1 MKQYIKNN
9 VDTQL
14 NNQCFGKFNMLD
26 NVELEIKVLTNG
38 DVGEAWEQPTF
49 ELIGVKMDK
58 NEVRQTEGFEVLSLT
73 EHTVKVA
80 LDEQFTTK
88 DGVLDMQLVVKD
100 NGRVSTCVFSF
111 VVGKSLEGN
120 IVESIRKI
128 DTLDD
133 LDVVVANLRDYEQ
146 QIDQIKTEVVATNED
161 IKIEE
166 AKRKQDEL
174 VRVTKE
180 TARANAEAIRQV
192 NEEMRIALYE
202 TAAPSEEERQAN
214 EETRMVNE
222 TNRKIAEQ
230 TRISNENSRIL
241 AEQNRNETF
250 ETNEGVR
257 NLQENKRVANE
268 NARINKFGEF
278 EKNEIIRLASEN
290 NRLIQEIERVN
301 NEENRINAEANR
313 QAQENNRE
321 ATYTRFNE
329 KEKER
334 QKAEDA
340 RQVAEQQRVNAEL
353 LRDQNYAKAE
363 TNRNKLYEDC
373 EAQRNADFGDAETI
387 RQETYATAEKERYT
401 AYNEAELIRNQN
413 EELRKNNE
421 TKRNVNESE
430 RIANEELRVQKE
442 ATRDAKVEEFLTRGE
457 QTVIEIEQRTEEF
470 LTRGE
475 QVVSDIEKRTDA
487 ALGILEGSA
496 EEVADMR
503 IDYMGNT
510 HENMRQAANA
520 NVDYAVKTAI
530 GEFNYL
536 DYEGQ
541 HITANNSIEGH
552 AKSAILKGNT
562 LVNHVEYKSHGTT
575 FQKDDYM
582 FTLVDS
588 TKSTS
593 VFEQVNGIKDQT
605 LYTVIVEI
613 AKNTISSNGS
623 IRVVR
628 NSVFGSGDIYIPNG
642 FVGVFKKTFTTNF
655 SNATDLNGNNTI
667 QYNTSGISSEELI
680 IGNHMILEGDY
691 TNVDI
696 PYFTGMSSVRMP
708 VLTTTGKNLFDGSA
722 FYGSL
727 NGGTGAI
734 DSNPNGTR
742 LVTTNAIKLVANKP
756 YSISAYDEDDSR
768 ITFVREIVIF
778 SDKECTNRIGQ
789 WGYRITKATYTPNQD
804 CYIRFTTLTVDNNDV
819 EIRSDLNTIAIQ
831 IEQSST
837 STTYEPYKSNILS
850 TPSDLELRGIGNV
863 KDELNCL
870 TGQMTERIG
879 EVVLDGSEEYWGLN
893 ASWSADETDY
903 CCFYNTEIIKNIIK
917 VLSADKLAVKNPNEL
932 RDYETNLAISEGIR
946 NDIANIQ
953 IFLAKSKL
961 TTVDVNGFKQ
971 YLQSNPIT
979 IQYQLATENIK
990 TVDLSDN
997 VVYSYNGTTHYSCS
1011 SEEGS
1016 LVPTLSVKVPTDVQ
1030 ATIAQQRNTI
1040 QALESENEALK
1051 DGLIEANQYRED
1063 GDMDLLSNQWD
1074 IDFRL
1079 FEIEMALDVPMAVA
1093 YKIAKETD
1101 IMSRFL
1107 QAKTLILGGRY
1118 ERSKMEYQLKR
1129 YLEAGQL
1136 TQEEY
1141 DELISLMDARE
1152 LVE

>member
-373 EAQRNADFGDAETI
+373 EAQRNADFGEAETI
-387 RQETYATAEKERYT
+387 RHDTYAASEKERYT
-401 AYNEAELIRNQN
+401 AYNQAELTRNQN

-421 TKRNVNESE
+421 SKRITNENT

-457 QTVIEIEQRTEEF
+457 QTVIDIEQRTEEF

-475 QVVSDIEKRTDA
+475 QVISDIEKRTDA
-487 ALGILEGSA
+487 ALEILEGSA

-552 AKSAILKGNT
+552 TKSAILKGMT
-562 LVNHVEYKSHGTT
+562 LVNCYKILSTPYTYDKGGASPLSKITVNLSANKTYLILLDFSTVDKDGKEKLQFFPAST
-575 FQKDDYM
+575 FIDGERKQ
-582 FTLVDS
+582 
-588 TKSTS
+588 
-593 VFEQVNGIKDQT
+593 E
-605 LYTVIVEI
+605 
-613 AKNTISSNGS
+613 SNFA
-623 IRVVR
+623 I
-628 NSVFGSGDIYIPNG
+628 
-642 FVGVFKKTFTTNF
+642 TTNGRF
-655 SNATDLNGNNTI
+655 TYKYTPSKDVVDYSI
-667 QYNTSGISSEELI
+667 I
-680 IGNHMILEGDY
+680 IGLNNYEISNPTVVLESAMIIEYQEGME
-691 TNVDI
+691 NWDI
-696 PYFTGMSSVRMP
+696 PYFEGMQSVRMP
-708 VLTTTGKNLFDGSA
+708 VLTITGKNLCGRMES
-722 FYGSL
+722 GSL
-727 NGGTGAI
+727 TQTEGMPGEHPGRIRTVDYIKI
-734 DSNPNGTR
+734 DSSYWVSTE
-742 LVTTNAIKLVANKP
+742 T
-756 YSISAYDEDDSR
+756 SAVLGLRY
-768 ITFVREIVIF
+768 
-778 SDKECTNRIGQ
+778 
-789 WGYRITKATYTPNQD
+789 Y
-804 CYIRFTTLTVDNNDV
+804 DNNKKCIGYPTITMSANTPVNITNIPSGSKYLKFTVVDITDV
-819 EIRSDLNTIAIQ
+819 NYKIYLTKEKH
-831 IEQSST
+831 
-837 STTYEPYKSNILS
+837 TTGEYEPFKSNILT
-850 TPSDLELRGIGNV
+850 TPEDLELRGIGDV
-863 KDELNCL
+863 QDTLNLL
-870 TGQMTERIG
+870 TGELTQRIG
-879 EVVLDGSEEYWGLN
+879 EVVFDGSDDEIWGQFDNSAIQEKTCLFSFYKGLPTAPKEDLKTLSDKYIIEKGYGTLLNTDEEMVHIY
-893 ASWSADETDY
+893 ADR
-903 CCFYNTEIIKNIIK
+903 
-917 VLSADKLAVKNPNEL
+917 AVYFRIL
-932 RDYETNLAISEGIR
+932 
-946 NDIANIQ
+946 
-953 IFLAKSKL
+953 KSKL
-961 TTVDVNGFKQ
+961 STQNVAGFKEWLSQ
-971 YLQSNPIT
+971 NPFT
-979 IQYQLATENIK
+979 IQYQLKTESVK

-997 VVYSYNGTTHYSCS
+997 VVYSYGSTTHYSCS

-1051 DGLIEANQYRED
+1051 DGLIEANQYRVD

-1079 FEIEMALDVPMAVA
+1079 FEIEMVLDVPMMATF
-1093 YKIAKETD
+1093 KLKETD

>member
-80 LDEQFTTK
+80 LDEQFATK

-100 NGRVSTCVFSF
+100 NGRVSTCIFSF

-146 QIDQIKTEVVATNED
+146 QIEQINTEVVATNED

-202 TAAPSEEERQAN
+202 TAVPSEEERQAN

-250 ETNEGVR
+250 EANEGVR

-290 NRLIQEIERVN
+290 NRLIQELERVN

-313 QAQENNRE
+313 QAQEDNRE

-353 LRDQNYAKAE
+353 LRDQSYTKAE
-363 TNRNKLYEDC
+363 ANRNKLYEDC
-373 EAQRNADFGDAETI
+373 ETQRNADFGDAETI

-401 AYNEAELIRNQN
+401 AYNQAELTRNQN
-413 EELRKNNE
+413 EELRKD
-421 TKRNVNESE
+421 NESKRITNE
-430 RIANEELRVQKE
+430 NTRIANEELRVQKE

-487 ALGILEGSA
+487 ALEILEGSA

-552 AKSAILKGNT
+552 TKSAILKGNT
-562 LVNHVEYKSHGTT
+562 LVNHYKIRG
-575 FQKDDYM
+575 QEVDDE
-582 FTLVDS
+582 
-588 TKSTS
+588 K
-593 VFEQVNGIKDQT
+593 IW
-605 LYTVIVEI
+605 
-613 AKNTISSNGS
+613 A
-623 IRVVR
+623 
-628 NSVFGSGDIYIPNG
+628 
-642 FVGVFKKTFTTNF
+642 
-655 SNATDLNGNNTI
+655 NNTVSSLYSEGI
-667 QYNTSGISSEELI
+667 YFIKNNTPHRIT
-680 IGNHMILEGDY
+680 IGVYQIEPTIYADILYLEGDSY
-691 TNVDI
+691 LKVELEDNRFFYQFLCKFSDGWTSEDDLSRAVTILQYQEGMENWDI
-696 PYFTGMSSVRMP
+696 PYFEGMQSVRMP
-708 VLTTTGKNLFDGSA
+708 VLTTTGKNLFDKTKLSGGEFATFNGKSVYRYTDGGTNFKYHSKFKENTRYTFTGKIYRDDENNSMKVNFN
-722 FYGSL
+722 FYYTDGTRTANNVEQGSL
-727 NGGTGAI
+727 FTITSEKDKTIDYISGSYNFNRGAYL
-734 DSNPNGTR
+734 D
-742 LVTTNAIKLVANKP
+742 LEVAQLEESP
-756 YSISAYDEDDSR
+756 
-768 ITFVREIVIF
+768 V
-778 SDKECTNRIGQ
+778 
-789 WGYRITKATYTPNQD
+789 ATS
-804 CYIRFTTLTVDNNDV
+804 F
-819 EIRSDLNTIAIQ
+819 ESF
-831 IEQSST
+831 
-837 STTYEPYKSNILS
+837 KSNILS
-850 TPSDLELRGIGNV
+850 TPSELVLGSVGNIYDTLDIINKNV
-863 KDELNCL
+863 KQITHEFV
-870 TGQMTERIG
+870 I
-879 EVVLDGSEEYWGLN
+879 DGSQNIVYSENLGNTSRYYIPLPYRGKGNSN
-893 ASWSADETDY
+893 AI
-903 CCFYNTEIIKNIIK
+903 C
-917 VLSADKLAVKNPNEL
+917 DK
-932 RDYETNLAISEGIR
+932 IQS
-946 NDIANIQ
+946 IANYTLDAEHLYVSTNDVV
-953 IFLAKSKL
+953 IFISNDK
-961 TTVDVNGFKQ
+961 VQMDVSQLKAYF
-971 YLQSNPIT
+971 SENPIT
-979 IQYQLATENIK
+979 VRYVLEQEVNK

-997 VVYSYNGTTHYSCS
+997 VVYSYDGTTHYSCS

-1051 DGLIEANQYRED
+1051 DGLIEANQYRVD

-1079 FEIEMALDVPMAVA
+1079 FEIEMVLDVPMMATF
-1093 YKIAKETD
+1093 KLKEAD
-1101 IMSRFL
+1101 VMSRFL

>member
-58 NEVRQTEGFEVLSLT
+58 NEVRQTEGFGVLSLT

-146 QIDQIKTEVVATNED
+146 RIDQINTEVVATNED

-180 TARANAEAIRQV
+180 SARANAEAIRQV

-373 EAQRNADFGDAETI
+373 EAQRNADFGEAETI
-387 RQETYATAEKERYT
+387 RHETYTASEKERYT
-401 AYNEAELIRNQN
+401 AYNQAELTRNQN

-421 TKRNVNESE
+421 SKRITNENT

-457 QTVIEIEQRTEEF
+457 QTVIDIEQRTEEF

-475 QVVSDIEKRTDA
+475 QVVSDIEERTDA

-541 HITANNSIEGH
+541 RITANNSIEGH
-552 AKSAILKGNT
+552 TKSAILKGKT
-562 LVNHVEYKSHGTT
+562 LVNLHKLENYSNIGFVLDGGINQHFGKDTSYATWRMYDISMLKPNTEYGVFCWVLENTLSENYWDGHNHHSAETVFNPSTELRFSAGETGLKFAKLTT
-575 FQKDDYM
+575 ISD
-582 FTLVDS
+582 FTG
-588 TKSTS
+588 KIC
-593 VFEQVNGIKDQT
+593 GIRHLINMNTPSSEYIKFRC
-605 LYTVIVEI
+605 VIVE
-613 AKNTISSNGS
+613 
-623 IRVVR
+623 
-628 NSVFGSGDIYIPNG
+628 Y
-642 FVGVFKKTFTTNF
+642 
-655 SNATDLNGNNTI
+655 
-667 QYNTSGISSEELI
+667 Q
-680 IGNHMILEGDY
+680 EGME
-691 TNVDI
+691 NWDI
-696 PYFTGMSSVRMP
+696 PYFEGMTSVKMP
-708 VLTTTGKNLFDGSA
+708 VLKSVGKNLFDKVGINANHAYCAKYEWIGSD
-722 FYGSL
+722 L
-727 NGGTGAI
+727 HI
-734 DSNPNGTR
+734 
-742 LVTTNAIKLVANKP
+742 TTNGDQYNSVSFITEIKAGD
-756 YSISAYDEDDSR
+756 YTISVSEHTYIKVVNLGDNS
-768 ITFVREIVIF
+768 VIF
-778 SDKECTNRIGQ
+778 EQ
-789 WGYRITKATYTPNQD
+789 
-804 CYIRFTTLTVDNNDV
+804 TLTTKTFKVLNDCK
-819 EIRSDLNTIAIQ
+819 IRIYFFANL
-831 IEQSST
+831 SST
-837 STTYEPYKSNILS
+837 SITTKVISNIQLERGTQATTFEAHKSNIL
-850 TPSDLELRGIGNV
+850 TVNEPVELRGIGDV
-863 KDELNCL
+863 QDTLDVS
-870 TGQMTERIG
+870 TGVVTERIG
-879 EVVLDGSEEYWGLN
+879 EVVLDGSEDGWRLSGG
-893 ASWSADETDY
+893 
-903 CCFYNTEIIKNIIK
+903 NT
-917 VLSADKLAVKNPNEL
+917 NEL
-932 RDYETNLAISEGIR
+932 RYGAMYPNSSVELFSKTL
-946 NDIANIQ
+946 NDKFINGDM
-953 IFLAKSKL
+953 SKTDIL
-961 TTVDVNGFKQ
+961 NYIYAPGSSNGLVVTVDKTKLETVDITGFKKWLSQ
-971 YLQSNPIT
+971 NPIT
-979 IQYQLATENIK
+979 VQYQLATESIK

-997 VVYSYNGTTHYSCS
+997 VVYSYGSTTHYSCS

-1051 DGLIEANQYRED
+1051 DGLIEANQYRVD

-1079 FEIEMALDVPMAVA
+1079 FEIEMVLDVPMMATF
-1093 YKIAKETD
+1093 KLKETD

>member
-58 NEVRQTEGFEVLSLT
+58 NEVRQTEDFEVLSLT

-146 QIDQIKTEVVATNED
+146 QIDQINTEVVATNED

-192 NEEMRIALYE
+192 NEEMRITLYE

-290 NRLIQEIERVN
+290 NRLIQELERVN

-313 QAQENNRE
+313 QAQEDNRE

-536 DYEGQ
+536 DYKGQ

-552 AKSAILKGNT
+552 AKSAILKGCT
-562 LVNHVEYKSHGTT
+562 LVNLFNVDDSLSVEFSNSRWKYQNRVLNLIGGNKYYVYFFNKLNNLPLHIKPLNTVGE
-575 FQKDDYM
+575 KDA
-582 FTLVDS
+582 FNVEANTGKVVTLDS
-588 TKSTS
+588 TITNA
-593 VFEQVNGIKDQT
+593 FGYYYFKDGWTGEESKQ
-605 LYTVIVEI
+605 
-613 AKNTISSNGS
+613 
-623 IRVVR
+623 
-628 NSVFGSGDIYIPNG
+628 DIID
-642 FVGVFKKTFTTNF
+642 KCK
-655 SNATDLNGNNTI
+655 
-667 QYNTSGISSEELI
+667 
-680 IGNHMILEGDY
+680 ILFLEYQEGME
-691 TNVDI
+691 NWDI
-696 PYFTGMSSVRMP
+696 PYFEGMTSVKMP
-708 VLTTTGKNLFDGSA
+708 VLKTTGKNICDMVDL
-722 FYGSL
+722 
-727 NGGTGAI
+727 
-734 DSNPNGTR
+734 
-742 LVTTNAIKLVANKP
+742 ANKLNKIDNKIVVIDESTWEITSTAS
-756 YSISAYDEDDSR
+756 YYNADFAYRPTKFKENTSYTVSFEGRTDDSR
-768 ITFVREIVIF
+768 NNLANIIKIIYTNGTSSAMRSIGFNELTTPSNKTIDYISFPYGVVGVKETISNLSIV
-778 SDKECTNRIGQ
+778 EG
-789 WGYRITKATYTPNQD
+789 
-804 CYIRFTTLTVDNNDV
+804 
-819 EIRSDLNTIAIQ
+819 E
-831 IEQSST
+831 
-837 STTYEPYKSNILS
+837 STTYEPYKSNIL
-850 TPSDLELRGIGNV
+850 TVNEDIELRGIGEV
-863 KDELNCL
+863 QDELNLSTGELIENIFDLDCSNTDFEISDISINSTNTIRFMINNANIKSVADSSKNNMSNKL
-870 TGQMTERIG
+870 THKVMWDGDEEGYYVTKSNRI
-879 EVVLDGSEEYWGLN
+879 VVRLN
-893 ASWSADETDY
+893 KDKITSTVTREA
-903 CCFYNTEIIKNIIK
+903 IKNYLIENNFKFIVEK
-917 VLSADKLAVKNPNEL
+917 TE
-932 RDYETNLAISEGIR
+932 
-946 NDIANIQ
+946 
-953 IFLAKSKL
+953 KS
-961 TTVDVNGFKQ
+961 V
-971 YLQSNPIT
+971 
-979 IQYQLATENIK
+979 K

-1040 QALESENEALK
+1040 VALEVENEALK

-1079 FEIEMALDVPMAVA
+1079 FEIEMALDVPMMATF
-1093 YKIAKETD
+1093 KLKEAD
-1101 IMSRFL
+1101 IMSRYL

>member
-373 EAQRNADFGDAETI
+373 EAQRNADFGEAETI
-387 RQETYATAEKERYT
+387 RHETYTASEKERYT
-401 AYNEAELIRNQN
+401 AYNQAELTRNQN

-421 TKRNVNESE
+421 SKRITNENT

-475 QVVSDIEKRTDA
+475 QVISDIEKRTDA
-487 ALGILEGSA
+487 ALEILEGSA

-503 IDYMGNT
+503 IDYMGNA

-552 AKSAILKGNT
+552 TKSAILKGNT
-562 LVNHVEYKSHGTT
+562 LVNLLADKGEITLNSTHRIEVYDLPYILTKNKKYLLCLNVKSIDTPSG
-575 FQKDDYM
+575 FGN
-582 FTLVDS
+582 V
-588 TKSTS
+588 STS
-593 VFEQVNGIKDQT
+593 LYSDDGSTTQLVFSTTEKGYHKSIFTTDDKD
-605 LYTVIVEI
+605 YTTQKLWVF
-613 AKNTISSNGS
+613 
-623 IRVVR
+623 VR
-628 NSVFGSGDIYIPNG
+628 NGE
-642 FVGVFKKTFTTNF
+642 TTQSIVDNIM
-655 SNATDLNGNNTI
+655 L
-667 QYNTSGISSEELI
+667 
-680 IGNHMILEGDY
+680 LEYQEGME
-691 TNVDI
+691 NWDI
-696 PYFTGMSSVRMP
+696 PYFEGMTSCKMP
-708 VLTTTGKNLFDGSA
+708 VLRTIGKNLCDNSKNFIGNINGVTGVFDELKASILSMPIKVNHKNYVGSRVVSSNSSITFNQPTYRVYNSNMNYIGSSLSDLPETGGYVILRCIKSDGSL
-722 FYGSL
+722 FLDNELSL
-727 NGGTGAI
+727 IEFQLEENT
-734 DSNPNGTR
+734 
-742 LVTTNAIKLVANKP
+742 
-756 YSISAYDEDDSR
+756 R
-768 ITFVREIVIF
+768 IT
-778 SDKECTNRIGQ
+778 Q
-789 WGYRITKATYTPNQD
+789 
-804 CYIRFTTLTVDNNDV
+804 
-819 EIRSDLNTIAIQ
+819 
-831 IEQSST
+831 
-837 STTYEPYKSNILS
+837 YEPYKSNILS
-850 TPSDLELRGIGNV
+850 TSEEVTLRGIGDV
-863 KDELNCL
+863 QDTLDLN
-870 TGQMTERIG
+870 TG
-879 EVVLDGSEEYWGLN
+879 EVVENLIEVSINSETEMIGYAQTIGSHSNTSRFMIHIKDTFGVDVENGYGLSDKIPYMQN
-893 ASWSADETDY
+893 DNDVFHFKIGDSKNG
-903 CCFYNTEIIKNIIK
+903 CFIY
-917 VLSADKLAVKNPNEL
+917 VP
-932 RDYETNLAISEGIR
+932 ISELKS
-946 NDIANIQ
+946 NDW
-953 IFLAKSKL
+953 
-961 TTVDVNGFKQ
+961 NGFVEWAKNKNFKI
-971 YLQSNPIT
+971 LLKSS
-979 IQYQLATENIK
+979 EKCVK

-997 VVYSYNGTTHYSCS
+997 VVYSYGSTTHYSCS

-1079 FEIEMALDVPMAVA
+1079 FEIEMVLDVPMAVA
-1093 YKIAKETD
+1093 YKIAKEND
-1101 IMSRFL
+1101 SMSRFL

>member
-133 LDVVVANLRDYEQ
+133 LDAVVANLRDYEQ

-161 IKIEE
+161 IKVEE

-250 ETNEGVR
+250 EANEGVR

-290 NRLIQEIERVN
+290 NRLIQELERVN
-301 NEENRINAEANR
+301 NEENRINAEADR
-313 QAQENNRE
+313 QAQEDNRE

-340 RQVAEQQRVNAEL
+340 RKSAEQQRVSAEL
-353 LRDQNYAKAE
+353 LRDQNYTKAE
-363 TNRNKLYEDC
+363 ANRNKLYEDC
-373 EAQRNADFGDAETI
+373 ETQRNADFGDAETI

-401 AYNEAELIRNQN
+401 AYNQAELTRNQN

-421 TKRNVNESE
+421 SKRITNENT

-442 ATRDAKVEEFLTRGE
+442 AARDAKVEEFLTRGE

-510 HENMRQAANA
+510 HDNMRQAANA

-552 AKSAILKGNT
+552 TKSAILKGCT
-562 LVNHVEYKSHGTT
+562 LVNLCQDLENEISTTTGMYLTEEIPVKTNAKYMVVAKVKSSNPLSSVQYSSFFRVDNSTT
-575 FQKDDYM
+575 GYILGGINGDITTDY
-582 FTLVDS
+582 T
-588 TKSTS
+588 TKS
-593 VFEQVNGIKDQT
+593 F
-605 LYTVIVEI
+605 
-613 AKNTISSNGS
+613 
-623 IRVVR
+623 
-628 NSVFGSGDIYIPNG
+628 
-642 FVGVFKKTFTTNF
+642 TFDTG
-655 SNATDLNGNNTI
+655 NATTLKINLRNAYSDWGLTENI
-667 QYNTSGISSEELI
+667 AYAKEVMLI
-680 IGNHMILEGDY
+680 EYQEGME
-691 TNVDI
+691 NWDI
-696 PYFTGMSSVRMP
+696 PYFTGMQSVRMP
-708 VLTTTGKNLFDGSA
+708 VLTTTGKNLFDGEVEG
-722 FYGSL
+722 GSFDNWGNKTDSYNSKRSINL
-727 NGGTGAI
+727 IEVKPNTKYKIVKPFADWHSIIGFKENDFSKPINDSIGSHAVI
-734 DSNPNGTR
+734 DSNTSQ
-742 LVTTNAIKLVANKP
+742 IQ
-756 YSISAYDEDDSR
+756 E
-768 ITFVREIVIF
+768 
-778 SDKECTNRIGQ
+778 
-789 WGYRITKATYTPNQD
+789 
-804 CYIRFTTLTVDNNDV
+804 FTT
-819 EIRSDLNTIAIQ
+819 SP
-831 IEQSST
+831 
-837 STTYEPYKSNILS
+837 TTKFLALVCVNSIDISQTMIVAGSETNYTFEPHKSNILS
-850 TPSDLELRGIGNV
+850 TPSDLELRGIGDAQDTLDLNTGEMTQRIESFILDGINHKLTKTAYEAGRRRFDTDITNLKIIGNGWV
-863 KDELNCL
+863 KTELVATSDKLIPCDFYTAVKTMSPCLIAWKNMLAITLEDESIDTVDKANNYLQNNPIEI
-870 TGQMTERIG
+870 QY
-879 EVVLDGSEEYWGLN
+879 VLD
-893 ASWSADETDY
+893 TP
-903 CCFYNTEIIKNIIK
+903 
-917 VLSADKLAVKNPNEL
+917 VH
-932 RDYETNLAISEGIR
+932 
-946 NDIANIQ
+946 
-953 IFLAKSKL
+953 
-961 TTVDVNGFKQ
+961 
-971 YLQSNPIT
+971 
-979 IQYQLATENIK
+979 K

-1079 FEIEMALDVPMAVA
+1079 FEIEMALDVPMMATF
-1093 YKIAKETD
+1093 KLKEAD
-1101 IMSRFL
+1101 IMSRYL